1 MSKEKGDNESGK
13 IEKEM
18 VLEAVQNLMSNPCA
32 TLNTKF
38 LNSHSKVALMF
49 QDHIFEI
56 HGEAEKFIKY
66 MALKVPI
73 SASEHKELLALFM
86 DEVQKRAEDS
96 SLKKLNELRKLMK
109 AGA

>member
-1 MSKEKGDNESGK
+1 MSKEKDDPGSGK
-13 IEKEM
+13 PEKEM
-18 VLEAVQNLMSNPCA
+18 VLEAVKNLMSNPCA

-38 LNSHSKVALMF
+38 LNSHSKVAVIF
-49 QDHIFEI
+49 QDHMFEI
-56 HGEAEKFIKY
+56 HGEDEKFIKY

-73 SASEHKELLALFM
+73 SSAEHKELLSLFM

-96 SLKKLNELRKLMK
+96 SMKKLNELRNLIK

>member
-1 MSKEKGDNESGK
+1 MSKEKDDTKSGK
-13 IEKEM
+13 HEKEM
-18 VLEAVQNLMSNPCA
+18 VLEALKNLMSNPSA

-56 HGEAEKFIKY
+56 HGEDEKFIKY

-73 SASEHKELLALFM
+73 SSAEHKELLLLFM
-86 DEVQKRAEDS
+86 DEVHKRAEDS
-96 SLKKLNELRKLMK
+96 SMKKLNELRNLIKV
-109 AGA
+109 GV

>member
-1 MSKEKGDNESGK
+1 MSKEKEDNTNGK
-13 IEKEM
+13 QEKEM
-18 VLEAVQNLMSNPCA
+18 VLEALKNLMNNPCA

-56 HGEAEKFIKY
+56 HGEDEKFIQY

-73 SASEHKELLALFM
+73 SSAEHKELLSLFL
-86 DEVQKRAEDS
+86 DEENKRAEDS
-96 SLKKLNELRKLMK
+96 SIKKLNELRNLIKV
-109 AGA
+109 GV